1 MIRCRAPGERG
12 AVFPLYIWMVTGL
25 LVIAL
30 AFFVFAQA
38 AVIRNGGQSAADAA
52 ALAAA
57 TEARD
62 GLYDDFL
69 DAIDGDGDLGDVL
82 TGEDFQTYTEAACE
96 DAAPQLAASNDADV
110 SSCDPD
116 AERTGYIVGVT
127 TRDTLGNTVIP
138 GTESQAANA
147 EATAVIRALCEVENE
162 GGGEIE
168 LSCEDEDLSFDPDD
182 EDELPEAR
190 ELFQVH
196 LAD

>member
-1 MIRCRAPGERG
+1 MIRSRAPGERG

-82 TGEDFQTYTEAACE
+82 TGEDFETAAACE
-96 DAAPQLAASNDADV
+96 DAAPELAASNDADV
-110 SSCDPD
+110 TSCDAD
-116 AERTGYIVGVT
+116 AERTGYIVGVI
-127 TRDTLGNTVIP
+127 TRDTLGDTVIP